1 MTQQEATK
9 LYAKGKL
16 VSAEVLPAPSADG
29 NWFVLLHNNRG
40 KSFMLV
46 DSDERIITRPDLNG
60 LIETIREIGFRIASI
75 RM

>member
-1 MTQQEATK
+1 MTQEEAKK

-16 VSAEVLPAPSADG
+16 LSAELLPAPSG
-29 NWFVLLHNNRG
+29 EGGWFVLLHNNHG

-46 DSDERIITRPDLNG
+46 DSNERIITQPDLNP
-60 LIETIREIGFRIASI
+60 LIEIIREIGFRIASV

>member
-1 MTQQEATK
+1 MTQEEATK

-16 VSAEVLPAPSADG
+16 VSAEVLPAPIG
-29 NWFVLLHNNRG
+29 HGGWFVLLHNNHG

-46 DSDERIITRPDLNG
+46 DSNERIITQPDLNS

>member
-1 MTQQEATK
+1 MTQEEATK

-16 VSAEVLPAPSADG
+16 LSAEVLPAPSGDG
-29 NWFVLLHNNRG
+29 KWFVLLHNNHG
-40 KSFMLV
+40 KTFMLV
-46 DSDERIITRPDLNG
+46 DADERIITQPDLNS

>member
-1 MTQQEATK
+1 MTQEEATK

-16 VSAEVLPAPSADG
+16 ISAEILSAPSGDSG
-29 NWFVLLHNNRG
+29 WFVLLHDNQG

-46 DSDERIITRPDLNG
+46 DAKDQVITMTDLDG
-60 LIETIREIGFRIASI
+60 LVTKIREIGFRMASI

>member
-1 MTQQEATK
+1 MTQEEATI

-16 VSAEVLPAPSADG
+16 VSAEVLPAPG
-29 NWFVLLHNNRG
+29 GGGGWFVLLHNNRG

-46 DSDERIITRPDLNG
+46 DPDERIITQSDLNP
-60 LIETIREIGFRIASI
+60 LIETVREIGFRIASI